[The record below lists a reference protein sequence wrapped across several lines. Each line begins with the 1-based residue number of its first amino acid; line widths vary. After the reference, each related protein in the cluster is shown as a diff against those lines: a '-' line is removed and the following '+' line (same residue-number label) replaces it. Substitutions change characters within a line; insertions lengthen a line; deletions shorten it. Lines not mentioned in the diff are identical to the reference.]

1 MSNADQFL
9 RKTLGE
15 DFFESLAKVELWKP
29 GTKSTIDHEE
39 LRTAL
44 QIVPRT
50 VIALLIKELVPMRV
64 GETKEVALF
73 CGTNAL
79 MRVTKHERDVYSG
92 ELEED
97 SKKVVE
103 FKLRALPGVGLVI
116 MSAFELYDMENLI
129 NTPTSGAPLAIPQEN
144 NFTQPDPAANTPVG
158 PLMNMA
164 SDADLKI
171 QHLID
176 ERMALHELV
185 GRVIDKKIIEREAVH
200 ELVLAKLT
208 DAIRLVNEKAND
220 IEKEVVHAHAKADMA
235 EFKAEV
241 AKSIAQKASKKNRPL
256 KSFLEKKKQKV
267 FSIPLHMTKGE
278 TIECPDCGKNIF
290 DGALFSGCICL
301 GDDREKKIFIKKSEH
316 GVNVRFSR
324 GWDPEN
330 IEMLLEVLKKR

>member
-9 RKTLGE
+9 KKTLGE
-15 DFFESLAKVELWKP
+15 DFFESLNKVELWKP

-50 VIALLIKELVPMRV
+50 VIALLIKELVPMQI
-64 GETKEVALF
+64 GETKEISLF
-73 CGTNAL
+73 MGKNAL

-97 SKKVVE
+97 NKKVVE

-116 MSAFELYDMENLI
+116 MSAFEMYDMENLI
-129 NTPTSGAPLAIPQEN
+129 NSPAQPMSDTQTAPVAPTSNLAN
-144 NFTQPDPAANTPVG
+144 
-158 PLMNMA
+158 
-164 SDADLKI
+164 DADLKI

-208 DAIRLVNEKAND
+208 EAIKLVNDKANEACD
-220 IEKEVVHAHAKADMA
+220 KALVADGRAVVAIIKADA
-235 EFKAEV
+235 ARSVANKAM
-241 AKSIAQKASKKNRPL
+241 KKPKPL
-256 KSFLEKKKQKV
+256 QSFLEKKKQKV
-267 FSIPLHMTKGE
+267 FSIPLSMTKGE

-290 DGALFSGCICL
+290 DGKVFSGCICL
-301 GDDREKKIFIKKSEH
+301 GQDMDRKIFIKKSET

-330 IEMLLEVLKKR
+330 IEMLLEVLKKK